1 MAGRIPQAFIDEL
14 TARLDIVEVI
24 DGYVSLRKA
33 GREYVARCPFH
44 EERSPSFTV
53 SPEKQFYHCF
63 GCGAHGTAIGFLME
77 YARLDFV
84 EAVRELAGRV
94 GMTMPQTGS
103 QTGDAAPHKDESD
116 LYGVLEDAAAWFRR
130 QLREHPRGRGE
141 AIDYLKNRGLTGEA
155 AASFGLGYAPPGW
168 DNLLKAMA
176 GRHSEERL
184 LAAGLLAKR
193 EQGGC
198 YDRFRDR
205 IIFPIRDVR
214 GRVIAFGGRVLGDD
228 TPKYLNSP
236 ETPVFHKGREL
247 YGLYE
252 ARKAK
257 RELDRLLVVEGY
269 MDVVMLAQHG
279 VSYAVATLG
288 TATTP
293 QHLERLF
300 RFVPEL
306 VFCFD
311 GDRAGR
317 QAAWRA
323 LEGALPAL
331 RDGRQARFMFLPEG
345 EDPDSLVRKEGRQGF
360 EERLVNA
367 VTLSE
372 FFYDCLAQRAD
383 TSNIDGRARLVELAK
398 PYLAKIESG
407 VYRHMMT
414 ARLGELARIEPGV
427 LAGMLPAAKTAAGA
441 RPAPARLPMRTER
454 RAVSSLPR
462 KAIGLLL
469 RKPALAHQ
477 QEDYKRLIDLEIPG
491 VRLLVEML
499 DLLHGNP
506 HLNTAS
512 LLERWR
518 EHEHGRHLARLA
530 REETLIPL
538 DKLDEEFADAMR
550 GLRRMHLDQRIERL
564 RAKPAPSAEEKL
576 ALKQLLEERQ
586 RRVEPSAGR

>member
-24 DGYVSLRKA
+24 DSYVSLRKA

-63 GCGAHGTAIGFLME
+63 GCGAHGTAIRFLME
-77 YARLDFV
+77 YSHLDFV

-94 GMTMPQTGS
+94 GLTVPQTG
-103 QTGDAAPHKDESD
+103 GAPGPSVEPD
-116 LYGVLEDAAAWFRR
+116 LYVVLEDAAAWFRR
-130 QLREHPRGRGE
+130 QLREHPRGRTAAE
-141 AIDYLKNRGLTGEA
+141 YLKGRGLGGETA
-155 AASFGLGYAPPGW
+155 AEFGLGYAPPGW
-168 DNLLKAMA
+168 DNLLKALG
-176 GRHSEERL
+176 GRHTEQQL
-184 LAAGLLAKR
+184 LAAGLLAR
-193 EQGGC
+193 RDQGGC

-205 IIFPIRDVR
+205 VIFPIRDVR

-247 YGLYE
+247 YGLHE
-252 ARKAK
+252 ARKAQ

-279 VSYAVATLG
+279 IRYAVATLG

-300 RFVPEL
+300 RLVPEL

-323 LEGALPAL
+323 LEGALPVL
-331 RDGRQARFMFLPEG
+331 REGRQARFMFLPEG
-345 EDPDSLVRKEGRQGF
+345 EDPDSLVRAELREGF
-360 EERLVNA
+360 EGRLVNA

-372 FFYDCLAQRAD
+372 LFYERLMERAD
-383 TSNIDGRARLVELAK
+383 TSSIDGRARLVELAR
-398 PYLAKIESG
+398 PYLSKISPG
-407 VYRHMMT
+407 VFRHMMIV
-414 ARLGELARIEPGV
+414 RLGELARIEPEA
-427 LAGMLPAAKTAAGA
+427 LERMLSPGA
-441 RPAPARLPMRTER
+441 RPAAPHAPAKATAPQARQRT
-454 RAVSSLPR
+454 VSSLPR
-462 KAIGLLL
+462 KAITLLL
-469 RKPALAHQ
+469 RKPALAQ
-477 QEDYKRLIDLEIPG
+477 RQSDYKWLTGLEIPG
-491 VRLLVEML
+491 VLLLVEML
-499 DLLHGNP
+499 DLLQANP
-506 HLNTAS
+506 HFNTAT

-518 EHEHGRHLARLA
+518 EHEYGRHLARLA
-530 REETLIPL
+530 REEALIPQET
-538 DKLDEEFADAMR
+538 LDEEFADVMR
-550 GLRRMHLDQRIERL
+550 RLRGKYLDQQIDRL
-564 RAKPAPSAEEKL
+564 RAKSLGALSEEEKR
-576 ALKQLLEERQ
+576 ALKQLLSEK
-586 RRVEPSAGR
+586 AAAT